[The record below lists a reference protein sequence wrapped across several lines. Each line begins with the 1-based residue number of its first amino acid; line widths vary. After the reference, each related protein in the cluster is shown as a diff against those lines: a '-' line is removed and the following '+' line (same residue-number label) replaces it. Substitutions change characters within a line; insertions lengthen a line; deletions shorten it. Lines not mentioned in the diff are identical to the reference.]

1 MERLQGKVA
10 LVTGAGHGIGEGIA
24 RLFAAEGAAVL
35 LADKDGEAAERVA
48 RSIRDD
54 GGRGEACVA
63 DVSVTEDTRRMVEA
77 AVAQFGGLDVLVNN
91 AAMTGFGRGMGA
103 DDLEAQYDRL
113 MAVNLKSVWM
123 ALHHAL
129 PHLRARG
136 GGSVIN
142 ISSVQALAT
151 GANNSAYAAGKGAL
165 VAGTRGLA
173 VELAPDR
180 IRVNCISPGRIWTN
194 EPGDWLRRQL
204 GPELHREFQERFG
217 DWPAAARTLTQ
228 PLPVEGRPED
238 IAYCAVYLAS
248 DEARFC
254 TGANFVIDGGA
265 TALLADPGH
274 VSHRAAGGAG
284 AGGGGTRLGRG
295 GAEAPGR
302 TQSDEDHAH
311 PHATGPGGPT
321 RRSTRAT
328 CW

>member
-1 MERLQGKVA
+1 MERLQNKVA
-10 LVTGAGHGIGEGIA
+10 LVTGAGHGIGEEIA

-35 LADKDGEAAERVA
+35 LADRDGEAAERVA
-48 RSIRDD
+48 QSIRDV

-63 DVSVTEDTRRMVEA
+63 DVASTPDSRRMVES
-77 AVAQFGGLDVLVNN
+77 AVEQFGGLDILVNN
-91 AAMTGFGRGMGA
+91 AALTGFGRGMDA
-103 DDLEAQYDRL
+103 EDLEEKYDRL

-142 ISSVQALAT
+142 ISSVQALAS
-151 GANNSAYAAGKGAL
+151 GSHSSAYAASKGAL
-165 VAGTRGLA
+165 ISGTHALA
-173 VELAPDR
+173 VELAPDL
-180 IRVNCISPGRIWTN
+180 IRVNCISPGRIWTD

-228 PLPVEGRPED
+228 PLPVEGKPKD

-248 DEARFC
+248 EEARFC

-265 TALLADPGH
+265 TALLAEPGH
-274 VSHRAAGGAG
+274 VSHRALEA
-284 AGGGGTRLGRG
+284 RERE
-295 GAEAPGR
+295 AEAR
-302 TQSDEDHAH
+302 AWIEA
-311 PHATGPGGPT
+311 A
-321 RRSTRAT
+321 RRRQEEQTA
-328 CW
+328 